1 ATRLCRVHLSLV
13 LSSFVLLSRRRPISP
28 LFPYT
33 TLFRSS
39 IGQCFDSLAMA
50 VCYARGPARP
60 DRIIGSDPGIGLDVA
75 ASLSHPIGTACTVPQ
90 MDFYCR
96 SSYSSSGGR
105 GNGVS
110 CSAGRRCNR
119 RYQHSYRTGCVF
131 AWQVSY
137 LYRF

>member
-1 ATRLCRVHLSLV
+1 AYGIETCLEFRRV
-13 LSSFVLLSRRRPISP
+13 
-28 LFPYT
+28 
-33 TLFRSS
+33 LFRSYPGKWVTYCVSQRYAVLWRS

-50 VCYARGPARP
+50 VCYALGPARQ

-90 MDFYCR
+90 MDFYCLC
-96 SSYSSSGGR
+96 SYLGSCGR
-105 GNGVS
+105 GNSVI
-110 CSAGRRCNR
+110 CTARNQCNH